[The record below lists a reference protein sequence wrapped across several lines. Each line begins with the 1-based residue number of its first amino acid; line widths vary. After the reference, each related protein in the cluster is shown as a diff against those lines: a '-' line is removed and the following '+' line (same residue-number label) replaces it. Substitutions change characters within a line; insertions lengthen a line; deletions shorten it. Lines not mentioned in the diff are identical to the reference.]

1 MRSHILDLLTT
12 GQWSIEERG
21 VTDDFKVFK
30 DAVVILLN
38 GEEFLK
44 NTLREENSLN
54 LLDAII

>member
-12 GQWSIEERG
+12 GQWNIEERG

-44 NTLREENSLN
+44 NKSREENSLN

>member
-30 DAVVILLN
+30 DAFVILLN

>member
-30 DAVVILLN
+30 DRVAILLN
-38 GEEFLK
+38 REEFLK
-44 NTLREENSLN
+44 NKSREENSLN
-54 LLDAII
+54 VLDATI